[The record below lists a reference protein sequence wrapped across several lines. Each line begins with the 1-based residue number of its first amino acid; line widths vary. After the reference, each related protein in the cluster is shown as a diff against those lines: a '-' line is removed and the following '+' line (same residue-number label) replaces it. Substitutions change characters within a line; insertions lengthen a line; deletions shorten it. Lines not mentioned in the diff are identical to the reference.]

1 MIKYEELLIGVG
13 LLLISI
19 FIFKVFIKGK
29 KSPVYDE
36 TRTDILPSNYIG
48 LWASIVCCIICG
60 LYFVVKFFS

>member
-36 TRTDILPSNYIG
+36 TRTDILPSNYIR
-48 LWASIVCCIICG
+48 LWISIVCW
-60 LYFVVKFFS
+60 LYNLRPVFRYEIF

>member
-36 TRTDILPSNYIG
+36 TRTDILPSNYTG

>member
-1 MIKYEELLIGVG
+1 MVNYEELLIGMG
-13 LLLISI
+13 LFLIAT

-48 LWASIVCCIICG
+48 LWASVVCCVICG
-60 LYFVVKFFS
+60 LYFLIKSFS